1 MRYFLAACALL
12 TFFFLSGCGS
22 EDGFTPEAP
31 PAGLL
36 RVFNAIP
43 DSPGLI
49 VNFENQSIGF
59 IEFGASSAFIQV
71 LPEVTRT
78 LRVSFIENREET
90 TLIGRDVEIA
100 VDDFLT
106 AVIAGTMNDPQ
117 VILISD
123 IPADFVADGT
133 ISELRI
139 VHAATAATTT
149 VNFHLTAD
157 DVPAGNPLVSVSRNS
172 ATELI
177 IIEASEN
184 ARLRVFNSDS
194 VSLWDS
200 GTFNFIAS
208 ARSLFLL
215 LDYFGPG
222 NTVVRT
228 VSVGAAA
235 TSSFPGEVITSSVR
249 FANMVSDRTAV
260 DLYLDGALMAAGL
273 LFGDVGDYQD
283 LDAGEYTVTV
293 TTANSIDDVIAE
305 MTHTAVSGEFHTVIA
320 TGLGEFNGILN
331 SEDDLRRVA
340 SRANVAFSNVSPTA
354 GAADLY
360 VLQPGQSIT
369 DFLPS
374 VSGLSSPGNASTRLV
389 PGTYELTLTQS
400 GTRTV
405 TFGPQ
410 QISVSADGLYRV
422 YFTDS
427 PGGGNPVQIIL
438 GDDYSPD
445 FNP

>member
-1 MRYFLAACALL
+1 MRLFLAACALL

-22 EDGFTPEAP
+22 EDGFTPESP

-49 VNFENQSIGF
+49 VNFENQSVGF
-59 IEFGASSAFIQV
+59 IEFGTSSAFIQV

-78 LRVSFIENREET
+78 LRVSFIENRAEI

-100 VDDFLT
+100 VNDLLT

-117 VILISD
+117 LILISD
-123 IPADFVADGT
+123 IPPEFAADGT

-139 VHAATAATTT
+139 VHAATAATET

-172 ATELI
+172 ATELFT
-177 IIEASEN
+177 IEASDN

-194 VSLWDS
+194 ALLWDS
-200 GTFNFIAS
+200 GSFNFVAS
-208 ARSLFLL
+208 ARPLFLL
-215 LDYFGPG
+215 QDYFGPG
-222 NTVVRT
+222 DSVVRA
-228 VSVGAAA
+228 VSVGASAA
-235 TSSFPGEVITSSVR
+235 SSFPSEIITSSAR

-260 DLYLDGALMAAGL
+260 DLYLDGALMAEGL

-283 LDAGEYTVTV
+283 LDAGDYTVTV

-305 MTHTAVSGEFHTVIA
+305 TSLTAVSGEFHTVIA
-320 TGLGEFNGILN
+320 TGIGEFNGTL
-331 SEDDLRRVA
+331 SSQDDLRRVA
-340 SRANVAFSNVSPTA
+340 SRAHVAFSNVSPTA
-354 GAADLY
+354 GVSDLY
-360 VLQPGQSIT
+360 ILQPGQSIT

-374 VSGLSSPGNASTRLV
+374 LSGISSPGNQDIRII
-389 PGTYELTLTQS
+389 PGIYELTLTQS

-405 TFGPQ
+405 TVGPQ
-410 QISVSADGLYRV
+410 QINVSADGLYRV
-422 YFTDS
+422 YFTD
-427 PGGGNPVQIIL
+427 
-438 GDDYSPD
+438 
-445 FNP
+445 